1 MFVVSMLRGEC
12 MDPDDVMIDALADKI
27 LGGKVGGALH
37 LPFRWKQKNAPRR
50 AYSPIHVEAN
60 TPVRSDLSCRL
71 DLRFRIGLD
80 KPWEY
85 SLILLHPGSRTVLR
99 RLDVRGT
106 HLDRETGE
114 HFINRTHKH
123 RWSEQRGNRDVYAPD
138 DIRHAPDPIANATL
152 TSMDEE
158 HDRVVRDFVLECK
171 MDISAGYVW
180 FPPTPPMPAPT
191 LEGFEEYP

>member
-1 MFVVSMLRGEC
+1 

-50 AYSPIHVEAN
+50 LSAPIHVEAS
-60 TPVRSDLSCRL
+60 TPVRTDLSCRL

-85 SLILLHPGSRTVLR
+85 SLMLLHPGSGTILR

-106 HLDRETGE
+106 HLDRESGE

-123 RWSEQRGNRDVYAPD
+123 KWSERRSNKDVYAPD
-138 DIRHAPDPIANATL
+138 DIRHSPDPIAEATL

-158 HDRVVRDFVLECK
+158 YERVVRDFVQECK
-171 MDISAGYVW
+171 MDIAAGYVW
-180 FPPTPPMPAPT
+180 VPPMPPVPAPT